1 MDPGKK
7 LRGGWGVAQGV
18 ITIVLIVVGGT
29 SALSVL
35 QTASIAAAFPFML
48 IMIVMCFSMV
58 KALKEDYETNYLKKV
73 KLPDEIILSE
83 EVVLEENK

>member
-1 MDPGKK
+1 
-7 LRGGWGVAQGV
+7 
-18 ITIVLIVVGGT
+18 
-29 SALSVL
+29 
-35 QTASIAAAFPFML
+35 
-48 IMIVMCFSMV
+48 MV